1 MFSAETNSHILIC
14 HIWICFSKFDYPIW
28 FFPGKFFATKNKME
42 KNKNLIKSDQTTKNL
57 IKTRFWSTFTCF
69 DQIFPFFFWM
79 EKNWSKKNPSEQKP
93 SLEGKPE
100 RLSPFLFGGLWAEYF
115 KYTLPPRVCV
125 HQKKNKVQEKD
136 WNLFIF
142 SLVGLWVEGI
152 KIWDPYSMDFFL
164 SPKTLFVSKK
174 NLKPAHLILWGFVSW
189 RDQNLRPLLHGFFP
203 PQRNHRFEHV

>member
-28 FFPGKFFATKNKME
+28 FFPGTFFATKNQME
-42 KNKNLIKSDQTTKNL
+42 KTKIWSNLIKPLK
-57 IKTRFWSTFTCF
+57 IWSKQGF
-69 DQIFPFFFWM
+69 DQISLVLIRFFRFFLDG
-79 EKNWSKKNPSEQKP
+79 KNWSKKNPSEQKP

-152 KIWDPYSMDFFL
+152 KIWDPYSMDFF
-164 SPKTLFVSKK
+164 
-174 NLKPAHLILWGFVSW
+174 
-189 RDQNLRPLLHGFFP
+189 FP
-203 PQRNHRFEHV
+203 QKLYL